1 MENELVTTS
10 EKILA
15 SALKEFA
22 ESGLGGARVDRIAER
37 AGVNKAMI
45 YYHFRSKE
53 NLYEEVLRR
62 HFGRLG
68 EFLNVSLDESG
79 DLESFLLKAAE
90 FYLQIFGAKGEYRE
104 IMLRDLA
111 AGGHHVRKLIT
122 ETATRAN
129 VPTRLIMLIEK
140 GKMEGRYRQVDS
152 KQALVSFLGMNIFY
166 LIAAPLLREI
176 WELDD
181 ETTFRSQR
189 PQAVVD
195 LFLHGLEA
203 R

>member
-1 MENELVTTS
+1 MTTP

-15 SALKEFA
+15 AALKEFA
-22 ESGLGGARVDRIAER
+22 ECGLGGARVDRIAKN

-45 YYHFRSKE
+45 YYHFHSKE

-79 DLESFLLKAAE
+79 DLESFLTKAAE
-90 FYLQIFGAKGEYRE
+90 FYIQIFGTAGEYRE

-129 VPTRLIMLIEK
+129 VPARLIYLLEQ

-166 LIAAPLLREI
+166 LIAAPLLSEI
-176 WELDD
+176 WELKD
-181 ETTFRSQR
+181 ESDFRSQR
-189 PQAVVD
+189 PQAIVD